1 MSVKIKILYID
12 DYELDREL
20 VKDSL
25 EKEHGGFEVKEASN
39 KTEFESLLKTH
50 AFDVV
55 LSDFNI
61 AGFEGLQVIEMVRL
75 HDPRIPVI
83 IVTGTGS
90 EEIAAKAMK
99 KGASDYIIKRP
110 QHIQKL
116 PQTILAAIEKRILRD
131 EREKAVK
138 SRDEALQR
146 LELALRSSD
155 IGLWDWN
162 LHTRALFVSR
172 EWKTQLGFQ
181 DDELEGNYETWEN
194 RLHPEDK
201 DPTLKALQQYL
212 NGEIPRYDVEFRLK
226 HRDESYRWIHARG
239 EAIYDKENK
248 PYRILGCHVDIT
260 ERKKLQTQLLRA
272 QKAEAIGALS
282 AGIAHDFNNILSSV
296 IGYAELSMIDA
307 EKETQ
312 LYENLS
318 EILNAG
324 NRAKELVRQILTF
337 SRQGECKLRPVGI
350 VSLVNDA
357 IKMLR
362 SMTASSIDIRF
373 KSSGNELTVNAD
385 PTQMHQIV
393 VNLVTNAAQAMTAG
407 QGIIEIAVDPVMF
420 DESVRMQYP
429 NLAPGEYAK
438 IMVADNGIGI
448 LKDQLDYIFDP
459 YFTTKTPDKG
469 TGLGLSVVH
478 GIVKAHKGH
487 ITVYSERNQGTTFH
501 VYIPIAKA
509 SSQIASIENSGPLPG
524 GHENILVIDDE
535 PAITKLLKYHLEKS
549 GYTIT
554 TTNNSGEAVELF
566 RSNPDKYD
574 LVITDMTM
582 PQITGVKLAQTIK
595 MIRPEIPVILCTGFS
610 ENINVH
616 NAAQQN
622 IDAFLM
628 KPVEMAKMTKTV
640 RKVLDGVKQENCS
653 APVQDIL

>member
-1 MSVKIKILYID
+1 MKDKIKILYID
-12 DYELDREL
+12 DYDLDREL

-25 EKEHGGFEVKEASN
+25 EKEHGGFEVREAAN
-39 KTEFESLLKTH
+39 EADFEVLLKTH
-50 AFDVV
+50 EFDVV

-61 AGFEGLQVIEMVRL
+61 AGFEGLQVIERVRL
-75 HDPRIPVI
+75 YDPKIPVI

-90 EEIAAKAMK
+90 EEIAARALKE
-99 KGASDYIIKRP
+99 GASDYVIKRP

-131 EREKAVK
+131 ERENAIK

-146 LELALRSSD
+146 LELALRSSNV
-155 IGLWDWN
+155 GLWDWN
-162 LHTRALFVSR
+162 LQTRALFVSK
-172 EWKTQLGFQ
+172 EWKAQLGYQ
-181 DDELEGNYETWEN
+181 DDELDGKYEEWED

-201 DPTLKALQQYL
+201 DSTLNALQLYL
-212 NGEIPRYDVEFRLK
+212 EGKIPRYDVEFRLK
-226 HRDESYRWIHARG
+226 HRDGSYRWIHACG
-239 EAIYDKENK
+239 ELIYNDKK
-248 PYRILGCHVDIT
+248 QPYRMLGCHVGIT
-260 ERKKLQTQLLRA
+260 ERKKLQEQLLRA
-272 QKAEAIGALS
+272 QKAKAIGALA

-296 IGYAELSMIDA
+296 VGYAELSMIDVDN
-307 EKETQ
+307 ETR

-324 NRAKELVRQILTF
+324 KRARDLVKQILTF
-337 SRQGECKLRPVGI
+337 SKQGESKFRPVSI
-350 VSLVNDA
+350 ISIVNDA
-357 IKMLR
+357 LKMLR

-373 KSSGNELTVNAD
+373 NSTDKEFIVNAD
-385 PTQMHQIV
+385 PTQMHQII
-393 VNLVTNAAQAMTAG
+393 VNLVTNAAQAMTTG
-407 QGIIEIAVDPVMF
+407 QGIIEIAVDAIIF
-420 DESVRMQYP
+420 DESVCIQYP
-429 NLAPGEYAK
+429 NLALGEYAK

-448 LKDQLDYIFDP
+448 PKDQLDYIFDP
-459 YFTTKTPDKG
+459 YFSTKTPDKG

-478 GIVKAHKGH
+478 GIVKAHNGH

-524 GHENILVIDDE
+524 GHESILVIDDE

-595 MIRPEIPVILCTGFS
+595 MIRPQTPVILCTGFS

-616 NAAQQN
+616 NAAQLN
-622 IDAFLM
+622 INAFLM
-628 KPVEMAKMTKTV
+628 KPVEMAKMIKTV
-640 RKVLDGVKQENCS
+640 RKVLDEVKQEMGFRR
-653 APVQDIL
+653 

>member
-1 MSVKIKILYID
+1 MSDKIKILYID

-39 KTEFESLLKTH
+39 KTEFESLLKAH
-50 AFDVV
+50 VFDVI

-61 AGFEGLQVIEMVRL
+61 AGFEGLQVIELVRL
-75 HDPRIPVI
+75 HDPKIPVI

-90 EEIAAKAMK
+90 EEIAAKALK
-99 KGASDYIIKRP
+99 KGASDYVIKRP

-131 EREKAVK
+131 EREKAEK

-162 LHTRALFVSR
+162 LRTRALFVSR

-212 NGEIPRYDVEFRLK
+212 DGKIPRYDVEFRLK

-272 QKAEAIGALS
+272 QKAEALGALS

-296 IGYAELSMIDA
+296 IGYAELSMMDA
-307 EKETQ
+307 ENGTQ

-324 NRAKELVRQILTF
+324 SRAKELVRQILTF
-337 SRQGECKLRPVGI
+337 SKQGECKLRPICI

-373 KSSGNELTVNAD
+373 KSGGNEFTVNAD
-385 PTQMHQIV
+385 PTQMHQII

-407 QGIIEIAVDPVMF
+407 QGIIEIAVDPVMV

-429 NLAPGEYAK
+429 NLASGEYAK

-448 LKDQLDYIFDP
+448 PKDQLDYIFDP
-459 YFTTKTPDKG
+459 YFTTKMPDKG

-509 SSQIASIENSGPLPG
+509 SSQIATIENSGPLPG
-524 GHENILVIDDE
+524 GLESILVIDDE

-554 TTNNSGEAVELF
+554 TSNNSREAVELF
-566 RSNPDKYD
+566 RSSPDKYD

-595 MIRPEIPVILCTGFS
+595 MIRPETPVILCTGFS

-616 NAAQQN
+616 NAAQLN

-640 RKVLDGVKQENCS
+640 RKVLDEAKLGMGFRR
-653 APVQDIL
+653 